1 MLCEVKW
8 GLLHG
13 GAERYPETST
23 QLFCAGARVSE
34 VNIMASGEGKSSSS
48 AIGRDEKTAWRKDLP
63 KATAATC
70 AGEKTAAPAWFKL
83 KSDSWNSG
91 AVRGAV
97 VFFLVL
103 EKQLHGRV
111 VNIWIDFPENIQPD
125 QNPR

>member
-1 MLCEVKW
+1 MQCEVKW

-13 GAERYPETST
+13 GEERYPETST
-23 QLFCAGARVSE
+23 QLFCAGAQVSE

-48 AIGRDEKTAWRKDLP
+48 AISRDEKTAWRK
-63 KATAATC
+63 TC
-70 AGEKTAAPAWFKL
+70 QKPRRRPVRRKDSGTSVVQVEKRFVKFRRSARR
-83 KSDSWNSG
+83 SSS
-91 AVRGAV
+91 
-97 VFFLVL
+97 FLVL